1 MLIDRS
7 QRNWGIAT
15 LLLTLLATATYLWY
29 AAVTPGG
36 PSGGTI
42 PGLIYGILGSALMIF
57 AGLLSARK
65 KRPTSRLG
73 RLSTWLR
80 GHLWLGLLSVPLILF
95 HAAFRLG
102 GTVEQALWLVLAI
115 VILSGI
121 FGVVMQNIIPRMM
134 TAQVPMET
142 VYEQITQVCEAIRR
156 EADAIVAETC
166 GPWEGMPVDERMERK
181 KKKGKEEQP
190 IPEAA
195 RLKDFYLKQVRPFLD
210 PVYHSS
216 NRLARASAAEGTF
229 EQMRLRLPPALEEPL
244 EQLAHYCEE
253 RRQLARQAKLHH
265 WLHGWLFLHVPLS
278 FALLG
283 LGIAHAI
290 AAIFY

>member
-7 QRNWGIAT
+7 QRNWAYAT
-15 LLLTLLATATYLWY
+15 LFLTLLATASYVWY

-42 PGLIYGILGSALMIF
+42 PGLVYGILGSALMIF
-57 AGLLSARK
+57 AGLLAARK
-65 KRPTSRLG
+65 KYPTSRWG

-80 GHLWLGLLSVPLILF
+80 GHLWLGMLSVPLILF

-102 GTVEQALWLVLAI
+102 GTVEQALWVVFAV

-121 FGVVMQNIIPRMM
+121 FGVLMQNAIPRMM
-134 TAQVPMET
+134 SSQVPMET
-142 VYEQITQVCEAIRR
+142 VYEQIHQVCEAMRR
-156 EADAIVAETC
+156 EADAIVADVC
-166 GPWEGMPVDERMERK
+166 GPWEGMPVDEKAEKK
-181 KKKGKEEQP
+181 KKKGKGEEP

-210 PVYHSS
+210 PVYLKSS
-216 NRLARASAAEGTF
+216 RLTRRTSSEGTF
-229 EQMRLRLPPALEEPL
+229 EQMRLRLPPSLEEPL
-244 EQLAHYCEE
+244 DQLALYCEE
-253 RRQLARQAKLHH
+253 RRQLARQAQLHH
-265 WLHGWLFLHVPLS
+265 WLHGWLFLHVPFS

-283 LGIAHAI
+283 LGLVHAVV
-290 AAIFY
+290 AIFY